1 MKSDYEKLKAFAE
14 ELNPENERG
23 ISNLTYEYKN
33 DTVVFYYS
41 AGNISIFNDDGELGI
56 DQNSEYGYGSTLN
69 LDKWI
74 DETREYWRDKGLP
87 SLQNT
92 IKYVEDCSDCE
103 GSGECQDASHFIT
116 ANAMCDDCGGICQTC
131 YGEPTPRPKG
141 KLYTMPD
148 LSGESFDVQ
157 RRHSDNIKG
166 KLYEMPNTVVHLK
179 TQGEYDEY
187 IQMCEDVGWKHAGIK
202 SFSYNWVYAEIK
214 DNWDRYSITYNISA
228 HQTILSLQGLKERI
242 GVGRTLQIPE
252 GYTDPFEASI
262 CKGCENRGWKLE
274 EGLCRECNDRE
285 NLTKTNAGNTATK
298 IMNNIKNT
306 AKRLLLSEPEKT
318 YVKAGLMDIDKNW
331 GYEAL
336 QTAKDQVLDE
346 FMATKK
352 FKDQMTEVAKA
363 IIEEN

>member
-14 ELNPENERG
+14 ELNPCGVPNCSQTAYFR
-23 ISNLTYEYKN
+23 SPN
-33 DTVVFYYS
+33 DEGVCYY
-41 AGNISIFNDDGELGI
+41 ATNGNIIVIGREESI
-56 DQNSEYGYGSTLN
+56 STTSAEGVVQPTRML

-87 SLQNT
+87 SLQ
-92 IKYVEDCSDCE
+92 K
-103 GSGECQDASHFIT
+103 
-116 ANAMCDDCGGICQTC
+116 
-131 YGEPTPRPKG
+131 R
-141 KLYTMPD
+141 TMPD

-166 KLYEMPNTVVHLK
+166 KLYEMPNTVVHLE
-179 TQGEYDEY
+179 TQDEY
-187 IQMCEDVGWKHAGIK
+187 EEYMQMCEDVGWEWYEGGKPKDLKHNTEYLYI
-202 SFSYNWVYAEIK
+202 EIK
-214 DNWDRYSITYNISA
+214 DNFCRSSQPWGENGI
-228 HQTILSLQGLKERI
+228 SLQELKERI
-242 GVGRTLQIPE
+242 GVKTGTLFRKSLLESCVQNWQEQAE
-252 GYTDPFEASI
+252 GIIYGKEKPFYNI
-262 CKGCENRGWKLE
+262 VGH
-274 EGLCRECNDRE
+274 
-285 NLTKTNAGNTATK
+285 LTKTNAVKPATK

-363 IIEEN
+363 IIEENK